1 MGQTTGTAWMET
13 RNQDGGIVRKL
24 SAPMRALVEALA
36 ELRASGMLIG
46 GLAAI
51 MHGVSRATRDVDAT
65 LLGGERRMEDILDG
79 LGRHGI
85 VPRISDALEF
95 ATQHQVLLL
104 RHQPSGVD
112 VDITIAW
119 LPFEIEAIRAA
130 QSLVVD
136 DLEIPV
142 VRPEDL
148 VIYKIVAWRPQDQQ
162 DVERLLAMYG
172 KTMDLGR
179 VRHVVAEFAE
189 ALDQPER
196 LAEFERLVDRL
207 GL

>member
-1 MGQTTGTAWMET
+1 MET
-13 RNQDGGIVRKL
+13 RNQDGSVIRKL
-24 SAPMRALVEALA
+24 AAPMRALVEALA
-36 ELRASGMLIG
+36 ELHAPGMLIG

-51 MHGVSRATRDVDAT
+51 VHGVSRATRDVDAT
-65 LLGGERRMEDILDG
+65 LLGGERQLEDILDG

-95 ATQHQVLLL
+95 AAQHQVLLL
-104 RHQPSGVD
+104 RHRPSGID

-119 LPFEIEAIRAA
+119 LPFEIEAVRAA
-130 QSLVVD
+130 QNVTVD
-136 DLEIPV
+136 DVSVPV

-148 VIYKIVAWRPQDQQ
+148 VIYKTVAWRPQDQQ
-162 DVERLLAMYG
+162 DVERLLAAYG
-172 KTMDLGR
+172 KTIDLGR
-179 VRHVVAEFAE
+179 VRRVVAEFAE

-196 LAEFERLVDRL
+196 LAEFARLVDRL

>member
-1 MGQTTGTAWMET
+1 MET
-13 RNQDGGIVRKL
+13 GKQDGGVIRKL
-24 SAPMRALVEALA
+24 TAPMRALVAALA
-36 ELRASGMLIG
+36 ELHAPGMLIG

-51 MHGVSRATRDVDAT
+51 VHGVSRATRDVDAT
-65 LLGGERRMEDILDG
+65 LLGGERTLEDILVG

-85 VPRISDALEF
+85 LPRISDALEF
-95 ATQHQVLLL
+95 ASQHQVLLL

-119 LPFEIEAIRAA
+119 LPFEIEAVRAA
-130 QSLVVD
+130 RNITVD
-136 DLEIPV
+136 DVIVPV

-148 VIYKIVAWRPQDQQ
+148 VIYKTVAWRPQDQQ
-162 DVERLLAMYG
+162 DVERLLDAYR
-172 KTMDLGR
+172 KTIDLDR
-179 VRHVVAEFAE
+179 VRRVVAEFAE

-196 LAEFERLVDRL
+196 LAEFERLVKRL